1 MKKIT
6 TYIMKNRKLMGTA
19 GALATSLLFSS
30 AAVLADDHVISLDIT
45 NSRAIANCAT
55 VPMTTIEQSYLLVDA
70 PDPNTAAGVLLL
82 FVGGGGKLDVA
93 NSQLKVTSTN
103 FLLRSRH
110 LFAAKGFHVALM
122 DAASDFL
129 TCNGGLAN
137 RRTSGKY
144 TLDMASVIIDLHER
158 FPGLPLWVIGTS
170 RGTTAAAQA
179 AAYIGQGIDGLVLTS
194 PMTNPVTSSVF
205 DVPLANIT
213 VPTMITAHEKDTCFV
228 TPPEGMESIKDAL
241 VSAPK
246 IKTADF
252 DGGFPALSANPCDAT
267 TPHGYLG
274 VESEVVEKITN
285 WIMKVQFGE

>member
-1 MKKIT
+1 MKNIT
-6 TYIMKNRKLMGTA
+6 TYIRKKRKLI
-19 GALATSLLFSS
+19 GATGILATSLIISS
-30 AAVLADDHVISLDIT
+30 TAVLADDHVISLDIT
-45 NSRAIANCAT
+45 GSRAIANCAT
-55 VPMTTIEQSYLLVDA
+55 VPMTTIEQDYLLVDA

-82 FVGGGGKLDVA
+82 LVGGGGKLAVA
-93 NSQLKVTSTN
+93 DSELNVTSTN

-110 LFAAKGFHVALM
+110 LFAAQGFHVAVM

-129 TCNGGLAN
+129 TCNGGLKN
-137 RRTSGKY
+137 RRTSVKY
-144 TLDMASVIIDLHER
+144 TLDMAAVITDLHER

-194 PMTNPVTSSVF
+194 PMTNPVTASVF

-213 VPTMITAHEKDTCFV
+213 VPTMITVHEKDTCFV
-228 TPPEGMESIKDAL
+228 TPPEGMESVKAAL
-241 VSAPK
+241 VSAP
-246 IKTADF
+246 IVTTADF

-274 VESEVVEKITN
+274 TESKVVEKITN
-285 WIMKVQFGE
+285 WIMKVQYGN